1 MTVIKRVEITPQEI
15 ATVIPAGAPYVTGN
29 LFGDDREEIVF
40 VTETK
45 EGRFLHLA
53 HRPVVAKRGFL
64 IHKVQEL
71 QNCGD
76 LDSLSIGDENDD
88 KQNEL
93 KIVCKQGNLTTTI
106 WLSRDQ
112 ILEKLFPN
120 KPDIQKRYR

>member
-1 MTVIKRVEITPQEI
+1 MADIKRVEITPQEI

-45 EGRFLHLA
+45 EGNFLHLA
-53 HRPVVAKRGFL
+53 HRPIVAKRGFL
-64 IHKVQEL
+64 IHRVQEL
-71 QNCGD
+71 QNCEE
-76 LDSLSIGDENDD
+76 LDSLSISDKNND

-93 KIVCKQGNLTTTI
+93 KIVCKQGKITSTV
-106 WLSRDQ
+106 WLNRDQ

-120 KPDIQKRYR
+120 RPDIQKRFR